1 MPRSFWS
8 PLSELQR
15 KARLLADDLAA
26 WKNAA
31 RAAIERSGG
40 GPPAI
45 VQDRLRP
52 FCMALDGVW
61 TPGAGSAYFSGWMWD
76 PSNSLAD
83 LALVLPG
90 GVEAPVKLRLTST
103 PRPDV
108 DEYLAREFL
117 EPSCGR
123 PGFICFVVHPA
134 IKAAPGPFR
143 LRARFAD
150 GTDVSVS
157 RRLTRTDPDLGV
169 QRRLLATIAEGFDPG
184 DAEAVDLLEQV
195 MGNMPAQRAGQRR
208 IRKVVRFGTAP
219 ANPAVSVVVPL
230 FRGLRL
236 FEAQLACLSGD
247 RY

>member
-1 MPRSFWS
+1 MTRCSLNEPGRCEAAMPRSFWS

-103 PRPDV
+103 STLPVNSSNP
-108 DEYLAREFL
+108 LAGARAL
-117 EPSCGR
+117 SVLSSTQRSKPH
-123 PGFICFVVHPA
+123 PGHSGC
-134 IKAAPGPFR
+134 
-143 LRARFAD
+143 
-150 GTDVSVS
+150 
-157 RRLTRTDPDLGV
+157 
-169 QRRLLATIAEGFDPG
+169 E
-184 DAEAVDLLEQV
+184 
-195 MGNMPAQRAGQRR
+195 
-208 IRKVVRFGTAP
+208 
-219 ANPAVSVVVPL
+219 
-230 FRGLRL
+230 RGLPTGRTSR
-236 FEAQLACLSGD
+236 C
-247 RY
+247 RVV